1 MRQLFAAL
9 LLAALPLDARP
20 YRRQVPAGVAVG
32 EVTVTNPDGS
42 VATITLP
49 FVPGDSGNSQTSALP
64 PGVQETQVTVTNPDG
79 SVATLTLPFVPSASQ
94 GSQGQNGQNQGG
106 QNQPQPV
113 PTSPLPAGVTTAVV
127 PVTNPDGSVSS
138 ITIPFVPGAAQPSA
152 AQSQG
157 GENQGSQGGQNQ
169 PTPVATTPLA
179 AGVSTTV
186 VAVTNPD
193 GSVSSLTL
201 PYVPGTPK
209 PGAQPSGDGQQGQQG
224 QSQGGGQNQPTPA
237 ATTPLPAGVST
248 VVVPVTNPDGSVS
261 SVTIPVVPGTAPSG
275 SPGAGEQGQ
284 GQGQG
289 QPGQSQA
296 GQGGQS
302 TPAGTVPAGVQTA
315 VVPVTNPDGSVSSV
329 TIPFVPG
336 AGQSGAAG
344 QGGAGAQPG
353 QGGQQ
358 GTGTGTGTGTGANP
372 FTSPVA
378 SGTAINGDYTGQQ
391 RPQVHYT
398 PPIGFMGPPT
408 GLLKDSKGTWHLYYE
423 YNPSNTTAGNQHW
436 GHATSP
442 DGYKWENK
450 PIAIWPPSAGAGALG
465 GSVVT
470 DPDNTSGLFANGTG
484 NDNVVAIYTTAQGQ
498 ALAYSA
504 DGGNTF
510 TAHNGTVLQGG
521 RDPKVIRNGNKWV
534 MAVAVD
540 RQVQI
545 HTSDDLKTWTKA
557 SDISGDA
564 LGTGQLSSPNLVR
577 VGDKWALLVS
587 TNPGGTKYWTGDFN
601 GTHFTPANAQPKAAE
616 WGPDGSGGQVCYPD
630 SNGQTVYMTWADN
643 PAYADQTPTGGEYW
657 RGTMSLPRLLTLA
670 NGTDGQVLTQE
681 PLNPGPIVG
690 PLISGHKSEKGKFNY
705 TIDTNNLVKSGA
717 MMVIVNV
724 TNLTGVGPA
733 HTVNWTFFSADKK
746 QWLESGYRFDG
757 TAWIRRG
764 KVGSFNA
771 PGYEQNLNTTSKH
784 EGNSFTVASMVD
796 RSILETF
803 IDQGKSVATNLFFAN
818 ATLNQV
824 GVWADVPEGTSVEA
838 YVFALNGVW
847 GEAGGGGGGGAGM
860 QAVSNAM
867 SPEPTAATPA
877 PPPAATPTA

>member
-20 YRRQVPAGVAVG
+20 YRRQLPAGVEVS
-32 EVTVTNPDGS
+32 EVTVTNSDGS

-49 FVPGDSGNSQTSALP
+49 FVPGNSGNSQTSALP
-64 PGVQETQVTVTNPDG
+64 QGVQEAQVTVTNSDG
-79 SVATLTLPFVPSASQ
+79 SVATITL
-94 GSQGQNGQNQGG
+94 
-106 QNQPQPV
+106 
-113 PTSPLPAGVTTAVV
+113 
-127 PVTNPDGSVSS
+127 
-138 ITIPFVPGAAQPSA
+138 PFVPGAAQSSA
-152 AQSQG
+152 ALTLG

-169 PTPVATTPLA
+169 PTPAATTPLP

-201 PYVPGTPK
+201 PYVPGSAQ
-209 PGAQPSGDGQQGQQG
+209 PGAQPSGDGQQGQ
-224 QSQGGGQNQPTPA
+224 SQGGGQSQPTPA

-261 SVTIPVVPGTAPSG
+261 SVTLPFVPGTAPSG
-275 SPGAGEQGQ
+275 TASAGEQGQ

-296 GQGGQS
+296 GQGGQP
-302 TPAGTVPAGVQTA
+302 TPTGTVP
-315 VVPVTNPDGSVSSV
+315 S
-329 TIPFVPG
+329 

-358 GTGTGTGTGTGANP
+358 GTGNGTGTGAGTGTGTGANP
-372 FTSPVA
+372 FTSPVP
-378 SGTAINGDYTGQQ
+378 SGTAINGDYTGLQ
-391 RPQVHYT
+391 RPQVHYS

-408 GLLKDSKGTWHLYYE
+408 GLLKDSNGTWHLYYE

-450 PIAIWPPSAGAGALG
+450 PIAIWPPSAGSGALG

-484 NDNVVAIYTTAQGQ
+484 KDNVVAIYTTAQGQ
-498 ALAYSA
+498 VLAYSA

-521 RDPKVIRNGNKWV
+521 QDPKVIRNGNKWV
-534 MAVAVD
+534 MAIAVD
-540 RQVQI
+540 SQVEI

-557 SDISGDA
+557 SNISG
-564 LGTGQLSSPNLVR
+564 GIGQLSSPNLVP
-577 VGDKWALLVS
+577 VGDKWALIVS
-587 TNPGGTKYWTGDFN
+587 TNSSGTQYWTGDFN

-616 WGPDGSGGQVCYPD
+616 WGPDGWGGQVCYPD
-630 SNGQTVYMTWADN
+630 SSGQTVYMTWANN
-643 PAYADQTPTGGEYW
+643 PAYADQTPTGDEYW
-657 RGTMSLPRLLTLA
+657 RGTMSLPRLLTLT

-681 PLNPGPIVG
+681 PFNPAPIVG
-690 PLISGHKSEKGKFNY
+690 PLVSAHKSEKGQFNF
-705 TIDTNNLVKSGA
+705 TIDASVVKSGA
-717 MMVIVNV
+717 MMVLVNV
-724 TNLTGVGPA
+724 TNLAGVGPA
-733 HTVNWTFFSADKK
+733 HTVNWTFYSADKT

-757 TAWIRRG
+757 MAWIRRG

-771 PGYEQNLNTTSKH
+771 PGYEQNLNTTYMH
-784 EGNSFTVASMVD
+784 EGNTFTVASVAD

-847 GEAGGGGGGGAGM
+847 GAAGGEGGGGAGT
-860 QAVSNAM
+860 QASSNAVP
-867 SPEPTAATPA
+867 PEPTAATPA
-877 PPPAATPTA
+877 SPPAASPTA